1 MFSKSYSEKEFG
13 EKNYG
18 SVKIAFALAIAL
30 AFSQL
35 ARAADETKDLKIA
48 VVDMQKSLQT
58 VEAGKKAKTQL
69 EKDFNTK
76 KKMLQDEE
84 GAIRKLTEEFKKQ
97 SLVMNDE
104 AKGKKQQEIQERI
117 MKFQEN
123 TARSQSEIQQ
133 KESEL
138 TAPIVKNLRELIK
151 EVASKKSATIVLDKN
166 DANVLF
172 ALDSLDLTQEVINAY
187 NAKYK

>member
-1 MFSKSYSEKEFG
+1 MSQNLCVSRSL
-13 EKNYG
+13 
-18 SVKIAFALAIAL
+18 SSPRFAMILALSL
-30 AFSQL
+30 AFGGAVLPSH
-35 ARAADETKDLKIA
+35 ARAEDAKEKIG
-48 VVDMQKSLQT
+48 VMDMQKALQT
-58 VEAGKKAKTQL
+58 VEAGKKAKSQL

-104 AKGKKQQEIQERI
+104 SKGKKQQEIQERI

-123 TARSQSEIQQ
+123 TARSQSEIQA

-138 TAPIVKNLRELIK
+138 TAPIVKNLRELLK
-151 EVASKKSATIVLDKN
+151 EIATKKGLTIVLDKN
-166 DANVLF
+166 EGNVLF
-172 ALDSLDLTQEVINAY
+172 AADSLDLTPEAVNAY

>member
-1 MFSKSYSEKEFG
+1 MMKSLGIIFG
-13 EKNYG
+13 MMSMSFV
-18 SVKIAFALAIAL
+18 SVAKAEEAKITF
-30 AFSQL
+30 
-35 ARAADETKDLKIA
+35 A

-58 VEAGKKAKTQL
+58 VEAGKKAKAQL

-76 KKMLQDEE
+76 KKMLTDEE

-97 SLVMNDE
+97 SLVMNEE

-117 MKFQEN
+117 MKFQES

-138 TAPIVKNLRELIK
+138 TAPIVKNLRDLIK
-151 EVASKKSATIVLDKN
+151 EVASKKGVTLVLDKN
-166 DANVLF
+166 EANVLF
-172 ALDSLDLTQEVINAY
+172 SADSLDLTNEIVTAY
-187 NAKYK
+187 NAKHK

>member
-1 MFSKSYSEKEFG
+1 MLIRKAVILG
-13 EKNYG
+13 LGMAAIG
-18 SVKIAFALAIAL
+18 SVNSSF
-30 AFSQL
+30 
-35 ARAADETKDLKIA
+35 AADEASKETKIA
-48 VVDMQKSLQT
+48 LVDMQKSLQS

-84 GAIRKLTEEFKKQ
+84 SAIRKLTEEFKKQ

-104 AKGKKQQEIQERI
+104 SKGKKQQEIQERI

-138 TAPIVKNLRELIK
+138 TAPIVKNLRDLIK
-151 EVASKKSATIVLDKN
+151 EVSTKKGVAVVLDKN
-166 DANVLF
+166 EANVLF
-172 ALDSLDLTQEVINAY
+172 SLDSLDMTQDVINAY